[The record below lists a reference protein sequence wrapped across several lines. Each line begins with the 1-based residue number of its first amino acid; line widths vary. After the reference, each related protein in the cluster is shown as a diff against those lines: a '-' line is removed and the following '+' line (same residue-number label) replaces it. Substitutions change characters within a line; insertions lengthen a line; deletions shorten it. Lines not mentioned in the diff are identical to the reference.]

1 MAAPERN
8 RVRATGGCLC
18 GAVRYQVRGPV
29 RGILL
34 CHCSQCRR
42 VHGHL
47 GAYSSAAR
55 ADVLIEGADALVWF
69 ASARGRRSF
78 CRVCGSSLFFEPL
91 GESRLAIVAGSLDQ
105 PSGLEVIGQ
114 EYVADKADYVRI
126 DDGVP
131 ALPGEFGVRCDVPGG
146 GSVASPR

>member
-1 MAAPERN
+1 MAAPERDQ
-8 RVRATGGCLC
+8 VRATGGCLC
-18 GAVRYQVRGPV
+18 GALRYQVRGPL

-114 EYVADKADYVRI
+114 EYVADKADYVRL
-126 DDGVP
+126 DETLP
-131 ALPGEFGVRCDVPGG
+131 ARSGDWAQPEV
-146 GSVASPR
+146 

>member
-1 MAAPERN
+1 MAERQAA
-8 RVRATGGCLC
+8 VHGGGCLC
-18 GAVRYQVRGPV
+18 GAVRYQVRGPL

-34 CHCSQCRR
+34 CHCGQCRR

-69 ASARGRRSF
+69 ACSARGRRSF
-78 CRVCGSSLFFEPL
+78 CRVCGSSLFFEPA

-114 EYVADKADYVRI
+114 EYVADKADYVRL
-126 DDGVP
+126 DESLP
-131 ALPGEFGVRCDVPGG
+131 ACGG
-146 GSVASPR
+146 AWAEP